1 MPTTF
6 IWNETVER
14 AWSAAGVRAIVTP
27 GSRHEGRGADGRPT
41 PGSTAIRNGDRGAGG
56 VLLLVRDV
64 YFEPVFGHAPS
75 RLADDVLARAALG
88 RPALVEM
95 HRFNFCGPRASSQ
108 SFDTL
113 REALAQL
120 LARVPAVRF
129 MSSAALAAIIERADP
144 AWIDSSLR
152 RRLGVWARRASQQRP
167 FARLARLVGLMIPLA
182 MMRRLA

>member
-1 MPTTF
+1 
-6 IWNETVER
+6 
-14 AWSAAGVRAIVTP
+14 
-27 GSRHEGRGADGRPT
+27 
-41 PGSTAIRNGDRGAGG
+41 
-56 VLLLVRDV
+56 
-64 YFEPVFGHAPS
+64 
-75 RLADDVLARAALG
+75 
-88 RPALVEM
+88 M
-95 HRFNFCGPRASSQ
+95 HRFNFCGPRASAQ